1 MADGFDDAAAENV
14 RALST
19 AAPHSC
25 TVRSGMA
32 EAWPLH
38 YAFKFSAPQAVKDS
52 LRAATPVDAFGNPKR
67 REAGT
72 WGASK
77 SSGGDIAKLRRE
89 TRTAATV
96 RYLVCQGGASTP
108 ASPLFAEEEAARAKE
123 SELEARLAA
132 GRAELEGA
140 IDAPNVIL
148 VLGSVAFNMA
158 RDTMGRDTNAGVR
171 PPAGD
176 KALAVQT
183 AEAVRRALCKAKELN
198 LECGGTR
205 RARSATPKARIAK
218 PFTYRASSL
227 GVRTGCRVAWMRRR
241 ACDGS
246 ASRRVR
252 MTCPMTT
259 RATTRPG
266 RQSRSRMM
274 RSGGSC
280 MYRNVLSPWPCLQR
294 VAPSKDKTQ
303 A

>member
-1 MADGFDDAAAENV
+1 
-14 RALST
+14 
-19 AAPHSC
+19 
-25 TVRSGMA
+25 MA

-89 TRTAATV
+89 TRTTAKV

-132 GRAELEGA
+132 GQAELEGA

-198 LECGGTR
+198 LEWWNAPSTQVVQRPRGQ
-205 RARSATPKARIAK
+205 
-218 PFTYRASSL
+218 SL
-227 GVRTGCRVAWMRRR
+227 TIH
-241 ACDGS
+241 GS
-246 ASRRVR
+246 A
-252 MTCPMTT
+252 
-259 RATTRPG
+259 RPCL
-266 RQSRSRMM
+266 RQ
-274 RSGGSC
+274 RSGIS
-280 MYRNVLSPWPCLQR
+280 
-294 VAPSKDKTQ
+294 
-303 A
+303 